1 MPEGPEIRRAADM
14 LASALSGH
22 ELVHVEYRVPGLAR
36 RGASL
41 AGRHVR
47 RAYARGK
54 ALLVDFDGELTHY
67 SHNQLYGRW
76 QVTAGC
82 DTQDESR
89 TVRVVLA
96 TARHTATLY
105 AATQI
110 ALLPTTGIERHPY
123 LAGLG
128 PDALDVAT
136 TQAMVRARLTHAR
149 FAGRSLGSLLLDQGF
164 VAGLGNYLRSDI
176 LFVAGVHA
184 DLRPRDLSAK
194 QLGVLA
200 RAILSLP
207 RRSYRTGGITND
219 APRVR
224 AARREG
230 VAREDYRFQVY
241 GREKL
246 PCWVCGTRI
255 TRTDR
260 GGRGVYE
267 CVACQRR

>member
-14 LASALSGH
+14 LANALSGRR
-22 ELVHVEYRVPGLAR
+22 LVHVEYRVPGLAR

-41 AGRHVR
+41 AGGQVR
-47 RAYARGK
+47 RVYARGK
-54 ALLVDFDGELTHY
+54 ALLVDFDGGLTHY

-76 QVTAGC
+76 QVSAGRS
-82 DTQDESR
+82 TQDESR
-89 TVRVVLA
+89 TVRVVLS

-110 ALLPTTGIERHPY
+110 ALLPTAGVERHPY

-128 PDALDVAT
+128 PDALDAET
-136 TQAMVRARLTHAR
+136 TQATVRARLTHAR
-149 FAGRSLGSLLLDQGF
+149 FAGRSLGSLLLDQSF

-176 LFVAGVHA
+176 LFVTGVHA
-184 DLRPRDLSAK
+184 DLRPRDLSAA
-194 QLGVLA
+194 QLAVLA
-200 RAILSLP
+200 RTILTLP

-224 AARREG
+224 AARRAG
-230 VAREDYRFQVY
+230 VARDAYRFQVY
-241 GREKL
+241 GRENL
-246 PCWVCGTRI
+246 PCWICGTPI
-255 TRTDR
+255 TRTNR
-260 GGRGVYE
+260 GGRGIYE